1 MSDGLD
7 TSPLE
12 RMQARF
18 NDVRTKLRD
27 WMVEQQTP
35 WKIPCRDCGG
45 ERFLNLDASVN
56 KTMREQQFA
65 VVYFA
70 CKCWKRGTKSE
81 SDQPEERENRATH
94 PDP

>member
-1 MSDGLD
+1 MTDGLD

-18 NDVRTKLRD
+18 NDVRTRLRA
-27 WMVEQQTP
+27 WMDEQQTP
-35 WKIPCRDCGG
+35 WKIPCRECGA

-56 KTMREQQFA
+56 DTLKEQNYS
-65 VVYFA
+65 VRYFA
-70 CKCWKRGTKSE
+70 CKCRK
-81 SDQPEERENRATH
+81 DQTTEPASKPSTRATH

>member
-18 NDVRTKLRD
+18 NDVRTRLRA
-27 WMVEQQTP
+27 WMDEQQTP
-35 WKIPCRDCGG
+35 WKIPCDRCNKD
-45 ERFLNLDASVN
+45 RFLNLDASVN
-56 KTMREQQFA
+56 LTMTKQDFT
-65 VVYFA
+65 VNYFA
-70 CKCWKRGTKSE
+70 CKCRKDKT
-81 SDQPEERENRATH
+81 PEPASKPSTRATA